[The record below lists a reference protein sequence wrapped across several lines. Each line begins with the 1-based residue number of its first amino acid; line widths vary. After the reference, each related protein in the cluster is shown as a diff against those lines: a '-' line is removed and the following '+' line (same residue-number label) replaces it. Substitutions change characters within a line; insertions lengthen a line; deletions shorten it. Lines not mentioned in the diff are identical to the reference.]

1 MLGMN
6 FAEHNLRTMKLTKLT
21 QRKKSC
27 KGQHWLDVGLCV
39 MPLPRS
45 EEAFQTQYFACP
57 NF

>member
-1 MLGMN
+1 MN